1 MALSLLIASS
11 VILICVIFN
20 KISGKLGVP
29 VLLAFILLGMTF
41 GSDGIFKIP
50 FADFPFAEKICSIA
64 LIFIMFY
71 GGFGTRWSEAKP
83 VAVKSVLLST
93 VGVAATAG
101 ITGLF
106 CRFALGMDWLV
117 HQED

>member
-1 MALSLLIASS
+1 MFNSS
-11 VILICVIFN
+11 Y
-20 KISGKLGVP
+20 
-29 VLLAFILLGMTF
+29 
-41 GSDGIFKIP
+41 
-50 FADFPFAEKICSIA
+50 
-64 LIFIMFY
+64 FIMFY

-106 CRFALGMDWLV
+106 AGLP
-117 HQED
+117 

>member
-71 GGFGTRWSEAKP
+71 GAL
-83 VAVKSVLLST
+83 AH
-93 VGVAATAG
+93 AG
-101 ITGLF
+101 A
-106 CRFALGMDWLV
+106 R
-117 HQED
+117 QSP